1 MYVKKLAIRKVK
13 NVNCCSIFLVQK
25 NYLRSWPE
33 SRYDDKLCCSQ
44 VGNAVPPPMG
54 KAIGREIMKVVVEK
68 EEKKKR
74 QEMDLQDEKKSGPS
88 E

>member
-1 MYVKKLAIRKVK
+1 M
-13 NVNCCSIFLVQK
+13 
-25 NYLRSWPE
+25 
-33 SRYDDKLCCSQ
+33 
-44 VGNAVPPPMG
+44 PPPMG
-54 KAIGREIMKVVVEK
+54 KAIGREIMKVVVER